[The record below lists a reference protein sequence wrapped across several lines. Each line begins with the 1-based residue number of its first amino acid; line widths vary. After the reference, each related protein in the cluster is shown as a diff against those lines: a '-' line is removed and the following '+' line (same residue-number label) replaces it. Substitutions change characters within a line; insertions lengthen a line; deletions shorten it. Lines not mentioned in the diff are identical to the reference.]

1 MPVAGLALGLSI
13 SNYIE
18 VVLLLW
24 LLKRKMGRL
33 NGRSLFNSAWR
44 LVGATGVM
52 TAVMWLVLTQ
62 LPAASP
68 WVQLI
73 GGSLAGGL
81 TYLLACFLLG
91 VPEMQNVMVYG
102 RRRLGR

>member
-1 MPVAGLALGLSI
+1 MAGLALGLSI

-44 LVGATGVM
+44 LLGATGMM
-52 TAVMWLVLTQ
+52 TAVMWFVLSK
-62 LPAASP
+62 LPSDSP

-73 GGSLAGGL
+73 VGGL
-81 TYLLACFLLG
+81 GGWADVFTGLFTLTRARNAELY
-91 VPEMQNVMVYG
+91 
-102 RRRLGR
+102 RLWSSAARALD